1 MKDWAKQSG
10 LLSPNHDRMMFQCV
24 RMINKLIIRLF
35 HMIRRGDMLH
45 LLVILYFC
53 FVTDSLTTYFTFK
66 DSNVLFGLAKAKP

>member
-45 LLVILYFC
+45 LLVILYF
-53 FVTDSLTTYFTFK
+53 TFK
-66 DSNVLFGLAKAKP
+66 DSKVDFVPHTVRG